1 MSIIKT
7 ISIFTFILLMLFI
20 AVQFLN
26 PQNLA
31 GVATVIG
38 SQQKII
44 YAECISTFTDEPLK
58 AFTITSASLN
68 DDQSP
73 DAMVRYNN
81 EEACGS
87 AGCVY
92 ELCVSSK
99 TGTYEH
105 IPFGFAA
112 QDIQIGDTK
121 TNGMKD
127 LILNDDK
134 DLKMSWDGQN
144 YVLSTN

>member
-7 ISIFTFILLMLFI
+7 ISISIFVLLMLFT
-20 AVQFLN
+20 AVKFLN

-44 YAECISTFTDEPLK
+44 YAECISTFTDAPLQT
-58 AFTITSASLN
+58 FSITNVHLN
-68 DDQSP
+68 DDQKQ
-73 DAMVRYNN
+73 DALVQY
-81 EEACGS
+81 ESDEACGS

-92 ELCVSSK
+92 ELCISGK
-99 TGTYEH
+99 AGTYEH

-112 QDIQIGDTK
+112 KEIQIGDTK

-127 LILNDDK
+127 LILNADK
-134 DLKMSWDGQN
+134 ALKMSWDGQS

>member
-7 ISIFTFILLMLFI
+7 ILIFIFILIMLFV
-20 AVQFLN
+20 AVKFLN
-26 PQNLA
+26 PQNLSE
-31 GVATVIG
+31 VATVIG

-44 YAECISTFTDEPLK
+44 FAECISTFTDAPLET
-58 AFTITSASLN
+58 FSITNVHLN
-68 DDQSP
+68 DDQSQ
-73 DAMVRYNN
+73 DALVKYKS

-87 AGCVY
+87 AGCVF

-112 QDIQIGDTK
+112 QEIQVSETK
-121 TNGMKD
+121 THGMKD
-127 LILNDDK
+127 LILNADRS
-134 DLKMSWDGQN
+134 LKMSWDGQS

>member
-1 MSIIKT
+1 MLKT
-7 ISIFTFILLMLFI
+7 IFISIFVIVVIFT
-20 AVQFLN
+20 AAQFLS
-26 PQNLA
+26 PLNLS
-31 GVATVIG
+31 GVAAVIG

-44 YAECISTFTDEPLK
+44 FAECISTFSDEPLK
-58 AFTITSASLN
+58 AFAITSASLN

-73 DAMVRYNN
+73 DALVQYKS

-99 TGTYEH
+99 AGTYEH
-105 IPFGFAA
+105 MPFGFAA
-112 QDIQIGDTK
+112 KEIQVGDTK

-127 LILNDDK
+127 LILNHDK
-134 DLKMSWDGQN
+134 KLKMIWDGQN
-144 YVLSTN
+144 YVLSNN